1 MEFFKRL
8 ISSVI
13 LIPIVFFF
21 IIKGSVFFNFFLLS
35 IFCISCYEWYKMSK
49 SKNYFLVGIIFL
61 VFSFF
66 TVYSIKTSN
75 TSGSFF
81 IFIFIISI
89 CISTDIGGYIFGN
102 IFKGP
107 KLTKIS
113 PKKTYSGVVGSYIL
127 SFLTTFFLTTY
138 SNSLINTDIF
148 FNRYLIIATFFISTS
163 SQLGDIF
170 ISYLKRRSNIKDTGR
185 IIPGHG
191 GVLDRIDGMI
201 FAFPFF
207 YILNLII
214 KF

>member
-1 MEFFKRL
+1 MEFLKRF

-75 TSGSFF
+75 TSDSFF

-113 PKKTYSGVVGSYIL
+113 PKKTLLRCCWELY
-127 SFLTTFFLTTY
+127 FKFFD
-138 SNSLINTDIF
+138 NIF
-148 FNRYLIIATFFISTS
+148 FNNLFQFINQYRYFF
-163 SQLGDIF
+163 
-170 ISYLKRRSNIKDTGR
+170 
-185 IIPGHG
+185 
-191 GVLDRIDGMI
+191 
-201 FAFPFF
+201 
-207 YILNLII
+207 
-214 KF
+214 